1 MPIKESLFAFGFC
14 YFSFF
19 LENNQFILLTIIVV
33 FFLLFYNALINN
45 CLITLYYIQNYKK
58 YINQIFKK
66 KYIETFKKKE
76 YKNILMIDSDCL
88 HDGWEHD

>member
-1 MPIKESLFAFGFC
+1 MPILIDFVCQLKRICLISDFVIFH
-14 YFSFF
+14 FF

-76 YKNILMIDSDCL
+76 YKKHSYD
-88 HDGWEHD
+88 